1 MRLKLREELYAM
13 TMKND
18 SKFGEGIDLS
28 FRNWYEQFDEFWP

>member
-1 MRLKLREELYAM
+1 MRLKLIEELYAM

-28 FRNWYEQFDEFWP
+28 FCN